1 MKRSAELL
9 CSAFLND
16 HCLASGRLLD
26 VAQRVKSLLG
36 DDAITATII
45 ENQTSEVIEVDFRGS
60 IDHLA
65 EQFAFAKKP
74 DTPQAMPTKGKR
86 GRPKLGVV
94 AKEVTLLP
102 KHWEWLQ
109 KQPGGA
115 SATLRK
121 LVMSAQRSTE
131 QEDTQRAA
139 QTAAYKF
146 MTIFAS
152 SQSEYEEALRALY
165 AGDSEQFERLI
176 EAWPSDIKHHI
187 REIMPHA
194 FSIESN

>member
-1 MKRSAELL
+1 M
-9 CSAFLND
+9 ND

-45 ENQTSEVIEVDFRGS
+45 DNQTSEVIEVDFRGS

-65 EQFAFAKKP
+65 EQFAFAKKADSP
-74 DTPQAMPTKGKR
+74 DALPAKGKR

-139 QTAAYKF
+139 QTAVYKF

-152 SQSEYEEALRALY
+152 SQGEYEEALRALY
-165 AGDSEQFERLI
+165 ADDSEQFERLT

-194 FSIESN
+194 FSINRKQPNG